1 MEINQ
6 FGVGLQDSDKFA
18 DMSQQYS
25 QVKALFALTKASFIA
40 MLRSPS
46 AVAFTIGF
54 PLVFVLFF
62 GFIGNSQQTLK
73 IGIAATSDTQNP
85 IFTALKKTSSVKL
98 ITDQSEADMEENLKK
113 GRIAAILKIRVD
125 PKKGEG
131 SLPHYEIQLLT
142 SGASADK
149 LDLLKS
155 VLSNIIS
162 RVNDEILPHRPS
174 VASISATRMPGRI
187 YREIDFILPGMLGFS
202 LLSTGVFGTAFLFF
216 GLRQTLVLKRF
227 FATPVKKFNILL
239 GEALARLIF
248 QLLGALFLIVIGY
261 FFFKFTIIHGFET
274 LFELLLLSAF
284 GLIVFM
290 GFGFIISS
298 IAKNESTI
306 PAVANIIVLPQFL
319 LAGTFFPIS
328 VFPHWLQVI
337 CKILPLTYLNDA
349 LRKIS
354 FEGVRLW
361 QLPKEILVITVWG
374 VVIYAFATRVFRWE

>member
-1 MEINQ
+1 
-6 FGVGLQDSDKFA
+6 
-18 DMSQQYS
+18 MSQQYS

-46 AVAFTIGF
+46 AVAFTVGF

-62 GFIGNSQQTLK
+62 GFIGGTRQTLK
-73 IGIAATSDTQNP
+73 IGIAASSDRHNP
-85 IFTALKKTSSVKL
+85 IYEKLEKTGTVKL
-98 ITDQSEADMEENLKK
+98 ITDESEEEMEENLEK
-113 GRIAAILKIRVD
+113 GRIATILNISTDSGEAEEKGLHYRV
-125 PKKGEG
+125 
-131 SLPHYEIQLLT
+131 QLLT
-142 SGASADK
+142 SGAGKDK
-149 LDLLKS
+149 LELLKS
-155 VLSNIIS
+155 VLNNVINQ
-162 RVNDEILPHRPS
+162 VNDEKLPQRPS
-174 VASISATRMPGRI
+174 VATISTTRMPGRV
-187 YREIDFILPGMLGFS
+187 YRQIDFILPGMLGFS

-239 GEALARLIF
+239 GEALARLSF

-261 FFFKFTIIHGFET
+261 FFFRFTIIHGFET
-274 LFELLLLSAF
+274 IFELLLLSAF

-328 VFPHWLQVI
+328 VLPHWLQTL

-349 LRKIS
+349 LRKVS

-361 QLPKEILVITVWG
+361 QLPKEILIITIWG
-374 VVIYAFATRVFRWE
+374 IVIYAFATRVFRWE